1 MQWRNFAVG
10 SGGVYGVMMTLF
22 LQWRDFAVETFC
34 SGGGYCSGGV
44 LQWGSCTVL
53 RQLFSMPDVE
63 SLQLCLQS

>member
-34 SGGGYCSGGV
+34 SGGGV
-44 LQWGSCTVL
+44 LQWRGFAVGKLYGVETT
-53 RQLFSMPDVE
+53 LFHA
-63 SLQLCLQS
+63 